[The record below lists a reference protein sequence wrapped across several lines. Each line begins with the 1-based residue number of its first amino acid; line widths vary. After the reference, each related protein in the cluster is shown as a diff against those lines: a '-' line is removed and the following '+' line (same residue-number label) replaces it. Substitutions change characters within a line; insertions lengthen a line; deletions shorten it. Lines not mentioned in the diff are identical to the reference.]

1 MEKTITRA
9 IRFSDRKI
17 VMKPIEGKGL
27 VETWTTSPPIDQPIK
42 QFIKY
47 KGVFYYLTLSIDKSQ
62 PTPSL

>member
-1 MEKTITRA
+1 MENTLTRA

-17 VMKPIEGKGL
+17 VMKPMEGKGL
-27 VETWTTSPPIDQPIK
+27 VETWMTTPPTETPIK

-47 KGVFYYLTLSIDKSQ
+47 KGDFYYLISSIDKSQ